1 MNGSGFIEML
11 ARQMTADLQGIRD
24 SMGPG
29 GTRTLVTKGVSF
41 GTLRRRLDGTWDT
54 SAVEG
59 LPAPSLA
66 SADASHPPSLVIL
79 PFHQAG
85 AVVSVRPVTHNA
97 FNHHHGIQAE
107 ERFGLRVEADGDGLG

>member
-1 MNGSGFIEML
+1 MEML
-11 ARQMTADLQGIRD
+11 GRQMTADLQAIRNTI
-24 SMGPG
+24 GPG
-29 GTRTLVTKGVSF
+29 GTRALVTKGVSF

-66 SADASHPPSLVIL
+66 SADASHPPRLVIL

-85 AVVSVRPVTHNA
+85 AVVSLRQVTNNA
-97 FNHHHGIQAE
+97 FNHHHGIQAGA
-107 ERFGLRVEADGDGLG
+107 RFGLRVEADGDGLG